1 MSGASNELST
11 NGMTWKDELRRL
23 FAQTQV
29 EMWKY
34 FLLEKNQLWT
44 KLNSIRSVSDCLH
57 SSKDKRNM
65 GFNFVMLSIKNIL
78 LSLCC
83 GRGTKGSIKKT
94 GYPLVLS
101 INVYV

>member
-34 FLLEKNQLWT
+34 FLLEK
-44 KLNSIRSVSDCLH
+44 KSIVNEAQF
-57 SSKDKRNM
+57 DKICFR
-65 GFNFVMLSIKNIL
+65 LSTLFK
-78 LSLCC
+78 
-83 GRGTKGSIKKT
+83 R
-94 GYPLVLS
+94 
-101 INVYV
+101 